1 MNQSI
6 EQKNNE
12 MTFGQKQEEINSII
26 EFLASRYLE
35 ENPVTSDEIAAIQ
48 KEMDPYYENIPFS
61 ASGRLFQLVYDLCG
75 HYESAAF
82 RDGLRIGLRLK
93 NEIEAKMN
101 A

>member
-1 MNQSI
+1 MNI
-6 EQKNNE
+6 ENKTNEITFDKKQK
-12 MTFGQKQEEINSII
+12 EINSII
-26 EFLASRYLE
+26 EFLATRYLE

-61 ASGRLFQLVYDLCG
+61 ASARLFQLVYDLCG
-75 HYESAAF
+75 HYEAAAF
-82 RDGLRIGLRLK
+82 REGLRIGLRLK